1 MALPDAMRLRTHR
14 TRAAQGLARRVFCR
28 VGLAVLIWAVPNG
41 PSAGWYDVGYDLC
54 MSLIAEDRD
63 WECELILPALG
74 E

>member
-1 MALPDAMRLRTHR
+1 M
-14 TRAAQGLARRVFCR
+14 
-28 VGLAVLIWAVPNG
+28 WAIPNG

-63 WECELILPALG
+63 WECELILPAPG